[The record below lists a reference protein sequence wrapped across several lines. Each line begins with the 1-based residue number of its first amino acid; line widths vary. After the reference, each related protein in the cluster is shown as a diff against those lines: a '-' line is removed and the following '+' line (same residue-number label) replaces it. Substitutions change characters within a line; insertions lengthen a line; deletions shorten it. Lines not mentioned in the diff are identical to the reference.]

1 MSFIDDAKSKY
12 ATLDTSGKLITLL
25 AITSIVG
32 WIMNRL
38 YAPLYGQFV
47 LPREFLPALLQPW
60 SYITYGF
67 LHSGLFHLLGNAL
80 GLFYAGQFFL
90 NIFSR
95 RQYLSLFFAGVLAGG
110 VAFTLGTV
118 IFPTWFVAS
127 GVVGASAGVFALII
141 FVCTYFPENEVR
153 LIFFNVK
160 LKYIA
165 YAFVAYN
172 AFALTARLGAGSGL
186 GHLAGMAIGYYAA
199 IRMKDGI
206 DVLEGLAN
214 VGDFFAN
221 LFQSSS
227 KSGSSS
233 GSPLSRKQ
241 KKKST
246 SRMKTVYR
254 NAGNSSK
261 QGAKSSKAAAP
272 NQAEI
277 DKILDKISASGYE
290 SLSKAE
296 KDTLFKAGRD

>member
-1 MSFIDDAKSKY
+1 MSFIDDARRKY
-12 ATLDTSGKLITLL
+12 ATLDISGKLIAVI
-25 AITSIVG
+25 AITSIIG
-32 WIMNRL
+32 WLLNRL
-38 YAPLYGQFV
+38 FPPLYDQFV
-47 LPREFLPALLQPW
+47 LPREFFPAILQPW

-67 LHSGLFHLLGNAL
+67 LHSGFFHLLGNAL

-90 NIFSR
+90 NIFKG
-95 RQYLSLFFAGVLAGG
+95 RQYLTLFFAGVFAGG
-110 VAFTLGTV
+110 ITFTLATELIPG
-118 IFPTWFVAS
+118 WFMAP

-165 YAFVAYN
+165 YAFVAIN
-172 AFALTARLGAGSGL
+172 LFALTARVGAGSGL
-186 GHLAGMAIGYYAA
+186 GHLAGMAVGYYAA
-199 IRMKDGI
+199 LRMKEGI
-206 DVLEGLAN
+206 DILEGLAR

-221 LFQSSS
+221 LFKSSS
-227 KSGSSS
+227 DSGSRST
-233 GSPLSRKQ
+233 LSRKQ

-254 NAGNSSK
+254 SSGSSSK
-261 QGAKSSKAAAP
+261 TASKPSKAAAP
-272 NQAEI
+272 NQKEI
-277 DKILDKISASGYE
+277 DKILDKISESGYD